1 MVKNDFGI
9 KAVTIECE
17 AKCYCPL
24 GRDWYTNKFTVDFG
38 PGENIPDYCELDNWI
53 AANINGQSMII
64 EGAVDALYNYLHGTY
79 HPASLR
85 VKSCVNDAR
94 HSTVTVCKE

>member
-9 KAVTIECE
+9 KNITIEST

-24 GRDWYTNKFTVDFG
+24 GNDWYTNQFTVDFI
-38 PGENIPDYCELDNWI
+38 PGEFIPDYCELDNWI
-53 AANINGQSMII
+53 AANINGKTMII
-64 EGAVDALYNYLHGTY
+64 EDAVASLHKHLESTY
-79 HPASLR
+79 FPAGLR
-85 VKSCVNDAR
+85 VKSYVNDAR

>member
-9 KAVTIECE
+9 NAITIECS

-24 GRDWYTNKFTVDFG
+24 GRDWYTNKFTVDFV
-38 PGENIPDYCELDNWI
+38 PGENIPDYCELDTWI

-64 EGAVDALYNYLHGTY
+64 EDAVASLHKHLKTTY
-79 HPASLR
+79 SPASLR
-85 VKSCVNDAR
+85 VKSYVNDAR